1 MTTTPLGA
9 GAAGQAVGS
18 PVPVPARRPAA
29 FHQTAKVTMGR
40 VLRSEW
46 TKLTSLRSTMW
57 TLLAAFVVTIGFGCL
72 IPAITVSEWHNAD
85 AQERATDF
93 TEPVMTSL
101 VGGYFSQIA
110 IGVLGVLLITGEYS
124 TGMIRTSLGAVPH
137 RLPVLFGKAAV
148 FGVASFVLSFI
159 SILIAFFCGQAILH
173 QIGLGVSIGDPHV
186 IRVLLGGAFFV
197 TSIGLLGLVLGSLIR
212 STGGS
217 IAALLGLIF
226 VVPII
231 TGLLPGSW
239 GDIHKFVPDGAGE
252 ALVTVV
258 RDSDDVMTPFGGL
271 VVLLL
276 WLVVGLG
283 FAAYSLVRRDA

>member
-1 MTTTPLGA
+1 MTTTPLGS
-9 GAAGQAVGS
+9 GETLQPRIAAPA
-18 PVPVPARRPAA
+18 PVRQPAA
-29 FHQTAKVTMGR
+29 FHTTAKVTISR

-57 TLLAAFVVTIGFGCL
+57 TMLAALVVTVGFGCL
-72 IPAITVSEWHNAD
+72 IPAITVSEWHNSTP
-85 AQERATDF
+85 QERAENF

-101 VGGYFSQIA
+101 AGGYFSQIA

-137 RLPVLFGKAAV
+137 RLPVLFAKAAV
-148 FGVASFVLSFI
+148 FGVASFALSLV
-159 SILIAFFCGQAILH
+159 SILTAFFCGQAILH

-186 IRVLLGGAFFV
+186 VRVLLGGAFFV
-197 TSIGLLGLVLGSLIR
+197 TTIGLLGLALGTLIR

-231 TGLLPGSW
+231 TGLLPGDW
-239 GDIHKFVPDGAGE
+239 GSIHKFVPDGGGE

-258 RDSDDVMTPFGGL
+258 RDSDVMTPLGGL
-271 VVLLL
+271 VVLLA
-276 WLVVGLG
+276 WIVVGLG
-283 FAAYSLVRRDA
+283 AAAYTMVRRDA

>member
-1 MTTTPLGA
+1 MTTTPIGP
-9 GAAGQAVGS
+9 GEAVAPATVG
-18 PVPVPARRPAA
+18 PVRVRQPAA
-29 FHQTAKVTMGR
+29 FHATAKVTISR

-46 TKLTSLRSTMW
+46 TKLTSLRSTIW
-57 TLLAAFVVTIGFGCL
+57 TLLAAFVVTVGFGCM
-72 IPAITVSEWHNAD
+72 IPAITVNEWHSSTP
-85 AQERATDF
+85 QERAANF

-110 IGVLGVLLITGEYS
+110 VGVLGVLLITGEYS

-137 RLPVLFGKAAV
+137 RLPVLFAKAAV
-148 FGVASFVLSFI
+148 FGVASFVLSFV
-159 SILIAFFCGQAILH
+159 SILAAFFCGQAILH
-173 QIGLGVSIGDPHV
+173 QVGLGVSIGDPHV

-197 TSIGLLGLVLGSLIR
+197 TTIGLLGLALGTLIR

-231 TGLLPGSW
+231 TGLLPGDW
-239 GDIHKFVPDGAGE
+239 GSVHKFIPDGGGE

-258 RDSDDVMTPFGGL
+258 RDHDVLAPLGGL
-271 VVLLL
+271 VVLLV
-276 WLVVGLG
+276 WIAVGLG
-283 FAAYSLVRRDA
+283 AAAYTIVRRDA